1 MNESKSCQ
9 RERDIYLD
17 YVCVC
22 VCEREREKKNASF
35 LFRLREDRIYRYA
48 QWLSRNNCFDYLAT
62 RE

>member
-17 YVCVC
+17 YVSVR
-22 VCEREREKKNASF
+22 EREREREKNASF

-48 QWLSRNNCFDYLAT
+48 Q
-62 RE
+62 